1 MKRFFLAL
9 LLLIFCFSIAFY
21 GFHCLE
27 KSSFQLI
34 EMLEKAGSM
43 IFEGETKKAENALKD
58 IEKTW
63 RKDRLAFNVF
73 LDHTTLDTLD
83 SSLPALFEIFK
94 SGSSGSKEQT
104 FEEIQK
110 SIAVLEDIVEEQ
122 KISIGNIL

>member
-9 LLLIFCFSIAFY
+9 LLLIFCFSIAIY

-27 KSSFQLI
+27 KTSFQLI

-43 IFEGETKKAENALKD
+43 IFEGETKKAENALRD
-58 IEKTW
+58 IEKAW
-63 RKDRLAFNVF
+63 EKNRLAFNVF

-94 SGSSGSKEQT
+94 SGSMEQA

-110 SIAVLEDIVEEQ
+110 SIAVLKDIVEEQ